1 MTLGIGIIGCG
12 AIGTAI
18 AKAVK
23 EGKGGDAKIAAL
35 FDIEGKKAEALAK
48 MTGASAAEDVD
59 ELLSISDLVVECA
72 SQFAVREWGQKVA
85 GKKDF
90 MILSVGALLDDKL
103 LGELLSNAKRGKTR
117 IYVPSG
123 AICGLDGLNGA
134 SVGGIKSV
142 QLTTTKPP
150 KSLGL
155 EVSEKKVVF
164 SGPPEEAVKK
174 FPANINVSA
183 ALRLASRGAPVKVEI
198 VADPDA
204 KQNRHEVAV
213 KGEFGELFC
222 RTENRPSKDNPKTS
236 ALAAMS
242 AVATIRR
249 MTETLVIGT

>member
-1 MTLGIGIIGCG
+1 MLKIGLIGCG

-18 AKAVK
+18 AKAVN
-23 EGKGGDAKIAAL
+23 EGKGGDAKIEIVL
-35 FDIEGKKAEALAK
+35 DTDLAK
-48 MTGASAAEDVD
+48 AMELSKRIDSKTTSEIEELIRAA
-59 ELLSISDLVVECA
+59 DLVVECA
-72 SQFAVREWGQKVA
+72 SQSAVREWGQKVA

-103 LGELLSNAKRGKTR
+103 LGELLSNAKRGKTK

-123 AICGLDGLNGA
+123 AICGIDGLKGA
-134 SVGGIKSV
+134 GVGGIKSV

-155 EVSEKKVVF
+155 DVSEKKIIF

-183 ALRLASRGAPVKVEI
+183 VLRLASKGAPVNVEI

-222 RTENRPSKDNPKTS
+222 RTKNRPSKDNPKTS

-249 MTETLVIGT
+249 ITETLVIGT